1 MSRNGRNGRQCYA
14 NKTWRKHEMLIKIK
28 FLGPTNYKG
37 SRYKATVKDGDNFQF
52 SATVPSTYTSDN
64 GDVIAAAAAVAE
76 KIRIEMNSRN
86 SFKYEI
92 KAYNVEIAGSYD
104 GDHYATMTPIYS

>member
-1 MSRNGRNGRQCYA
+1 
-14 NKTWRKHEMLIKIK
+14 MLIKIK